1 METGITLIKN
11 FSQSLDN
18 NPSYSWDGIQMPT
31 NKWERKSHRESQEF
45 CASILIQPH
54 IFEAD
59 NSK

>member
-31 NKWERKSHRESQEF
+31 NKWDGKSHRESQEF
-45 CASILIQPH
+45 CAPILSQPQ

>member
-1 METGITLIKN
+1 
-11 FSQSLDN
+11 
-18 NPSYSWDGIQMPT
+18 MPT

-45 CASILIQPH
+45 CVSILIQPQ